1 MSANVSDDKQ
11 SLRQAILAQRSVNQ
25 SSETQSGFT
34 RELTRLVSDLGVRR
48 IGCYLSFG
56 SEPPTREFITTV
68 QEAGIIVACPRI
80 ETDGSMVFAELGQS
94 TEQTKLGFEQPLGQ
108 EVPKSDLELLV
119 IPALAI
125 DETGDRL
132 GRGAGYFDRYLQNY
146 LGITVGMIY
155 ESEFVSKLP
164 TQGHDEPVNWV
175 VTPTKSIALPLTGS
189 IR

>member
-1 MSANVSDDKQ
+1 
-11 SLRQAILAQRSVNQ
+11 
-25 SSETQSGFT
+25 
-34 RELTRLVSDLGVRR
+34 
-48 IGCYLSFG
+48 
-56 SEPPTREFITTV
+56 
-68 QEAGIIVACPRI
+68 
-80 ETDGSMVFAELGQS
+80 MVFAELGQS

-108 EVPKSDLELLV
+108 EVPKSDLELV
-119 IPALAI
+119 IIPALAI

>member
-11 SLRQAILAQRSVNQ
+11 LLRQAILAQRSVIQ

-34 RELTRLVSDLGVRR
+34 RELNKLVSDLGVRS

-56 SEPPTREFITTV
+56 SEPSTREFISFI
-68 QEAGIIVACPRI
+68 QDAGVKVSCPRV
-80 ETDGSMVFAELGQS
+80 EQDGSMVFAELGQS
-94 TEQTKLGFEQPLGQ
+94 TERTKLGFEQPLGQ
-108 EVPKSDLELLV
+108 EVPKTELELLI
-119 IPALAI
+119 IPALAV
-125 DETGDRL
+125 DEGGDRL

-146 LGITVGMIY
+146 LGITVAVIY

-164 TQGHDEPVNWV
+164 AQGHDEPVNWV
-175 VTPTKSIALPLTGS
+175 VMPAKTIALPQTGN

>member
-11 SLRQAILAQRSVNQ
+11 SLRQAILAQRSVKQ

-34 RELTRLVSDLGVRR
+34 RELTTLVSDLGVRR

-68 QEAGIIVACPRI
+68 KEAGIIVACPRI

-175 VTPTKSIALPLTGS
+175 VTPTKTIALPLTGS

>member
-11 SLRQAILAQRSVNQ
+11 SLRQAILAKRSVNQ
-25 SSETQSGFT
+25 SSKTQSGFT
-34 RELTRLVSDLGVRR
+34 QELNKLVSDLGVRS

-56 SEPPTREFITTV
+56 SEPSTREFISSIRG
-68 QEAGIIVACPRI
+68 AGINLACPRVEI
-80 ETDGSMVFAELGQS
+80 DGSMVFAELGES
-94 TEQTKLGFEQPLGQ
+94 TETTKLGFEQPLGK
-108 EVPKSDLELLV
+108 EVPKSELDLLI

-125 DETGDRL
+125 DETGERL

-146 LGITVGMIY
+146 RGITVAMIY

-175 VTPTKSIALPLTGS
+175 VLPTKTIALPLTGN